1 MVFGRKQNNRNN
13 CSSDRAV
20 FLWYA
25 LIVEITL
32 IYCYNERIG
41 RGEGM
46 DFGEKLIL
54 LRKKHR
60 LTQKQ
65 LAERIGVTSSTIS
78 KYENDNHR
86 PPIFILAKLADEL
99 GTTTDFLLDD
109 VAGLREKNSVNAFPL
124 IGNPELEKW
133 YLELPYSYSE
143 EELLLLKRISEALGN
158 RNS

>member
-1 MVFGRKQNNRNN
+1 MYI
-13 CSSDRAV
+13 
-20 FLWYA
+20 L
-25 LIVEITL
+25 LVEITVVH
-32 IYCYNERIG
+32 CYNKSIG

-46 DFGEKLIL
+46 DFGEKLIS
-54 LRKKHR
+54 LRKKHQ

-65 LAERIGVTSSTIS
+65 LAEKIGVTSSTIS

-158 RNS
+158 RNI

>member
-1 MVFGRKQNNRNN
+1 MIGQF
-13 CSSDRAV
+13 
-20 FLWYA
+20 FA
-25 LIVEITL
+25 LRVEI
-32 IYCYNERIG
+32 IAIHCYNESSRENE
-41 RGEGM
+41 RGAGM
-46 DFGEKLIL
+46 NFGEKLVS

-65 LAERIGVTSSTIS
+65 LAEKIGVTPSTVS

-158 RNS
+158 KNV

>member
-1 MVFGRKQNNRNN
+1 MIGQFFSLCVQ
-13 CSSDRAV
+13 
-20 FLWYA
+20 
-25 LIVEITL
+25 IVEITP
-32 IYCYNERIG
+32 IHCYNKNIG
-41 RGEGM
+41 RGGDM
-46 DFGEKLIL
+46 DFGEKIIS

-109 VAGLREKNSVNAFPL
+109 VAGLREKKFSKCVS
-124 IGNPELEKW
+124 IDWK
-133 YLELPYSYSE
+133 S
-143 EELLLLKRISEALGN
+143 
-158 RNS
+158 